1 MNDAGYV
8 MIGLENNFDDSNEV
22 DILEVENYK
31 ITNKPLKDLIV
42 YEGEKSYTVNKIV
55 QLAKEKFPK
64 EEITPSKIFPR
75 KNGKYDLEKIKY
87 KLDTILHDDTIKDCS

>member
-1 MNDAGYV
+1 MNDSGYV

-22 DILEVENYK
+22 DILEIENYK

-42 YEGEKSYTVNKIV
+42 YEGEKSYKVNNIV
-55 QLAKEKFPK
+55 QLAKEKLLK

-87 KLDTILHDDTIKDCS
+87 YLDTILHDDTIKDCS